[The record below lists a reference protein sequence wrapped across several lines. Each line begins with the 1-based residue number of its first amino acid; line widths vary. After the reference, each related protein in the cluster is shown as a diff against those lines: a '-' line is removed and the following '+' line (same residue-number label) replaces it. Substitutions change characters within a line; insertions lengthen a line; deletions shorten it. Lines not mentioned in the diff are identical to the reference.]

1 MNRSY
6 NTETISKVG
15 EEVLLK
21 GWVHVRRNMGKITFL
36 DMRDRSGI
44 VQVVLVPAELDEVSV
59 SLMEKIR
66 PEFVL
71 ALTGIVQKRGEKQI
85 NSEMETGT
93 VEVLAKHIEIINE
106 AKTPPFEIDNEEKQV
121 NEDLRLRYRYLDL
134 RKRRMLKNLIGRHK
148 IVQFIREYLD
158 KLGFLEINT
167 PILTKSTPE
176 GARDYLVPSRV
187 HPGKFYA
194 LPQSPQQYKQLLMV
208 AGIEKYFQIAPCFR
222 DEDARADRS
231 PGEFYQLDMEM
242 SFMTQEEILQLM
254 EELMTSLVKTLFPEK
269 RMTFDPWPRLDYDE
283 VMSKYGTDKPDLRV
297 NKDDPNELAFAFV
310 INFPLFMPQRKDD
323 FFHGAG
329 EKLGPSHHMFTA
341 PKESDIALL
350 DSEPLKAKAYQ
361 HDMVLNG
368 FEVGGGSI
376 RIHDPKI
383 QEKIFDLIGF
393 SAQQKQYFHHML
405 EAFTYGVPPHGGF
418 APGIDRLVML
428 LMNEPN
434 IREVVAFPKNAEVRE
449 MVMDAPSEVFP
460 EQLDELHIQIKPSTR
475 EGSPNSR

>member
-21 GWVHVRRNMGKITFL
+21 GWVHVRRNMGKIAFL

-158 KLGFLEINT
+158 KLGF
-167 PILTKSTPE
+167 
-176 GARDYLVPSRV
+176 
-187 HPGKFYA
+187 
-194 LPQSPQQYKQLLMV
+194 
-208 AGIEKYFQIAPCFR
+208 
-222 DEDARADRS
+222 
-231 PGEFYQLDMEM
+231 
-242 SFMTQEEILQLM
+242 
-254 EELMTSLVKTLFPEK
+254 
-269 RMTFDPWPRLDYDE
+269 
-283 VMSKYGTDKPDLRV
+283 
-297 NKDDPNELAFAFV
+297 
-310 INFPLFMPQRKDD
+310 
-323 FFHGAG
+323 
-329 EKLGPSHHMFTA
+329 
-341 PKESDIALL
+341 
-350 DSEPLKAKAYQ
+350 
-361 HDMVLNG
+361 
-368 FEVGGGSI
+368 
-376 RIHDPKI
+376 
-383 QEKIFDLIGF
+383 
-393 SAQQKQYFHHML
+393 
-405 EAFTYGVPPHGGF
+405 
-418 APGIDRLVML
+418 
-428 LMNEPN
+428 
-434 IREVVAFPKNAEVRE
+434 
-449 MVMDAPSEVFP
+449 
-460 EQLDELHIQIKPSTR
+460 
-475 EGSPNSR
+475 